1 MSVKCRISARKLM
14 SISVFSTLEMLHLFI
29 KPNSNSLRFCVL
41 SSFRTSLQ
49 LCATLRANHN
59 MVLDVCKLGA
69 LRCMGRNF
77 VLTSDSDCRWPEKKF
92 TSCEDCQPGTICQ
105 GVFIEDFFFSFL
117 TIKSQKQDVY
127 VTGCCIKPLCFLTAE
142 AERKCVC
149 RNASECPKDSTPL
162 CVSSGDGSTHVTTTE
177 CEAGARRCAGEQ
189 VNVISIDP
197 CQ

>member
-1 MSVKCRISARKLM
+1 MSVKCQISARKLM

-29 KPNSNSLRFCVL
+29 KPNSNSLRFRVL

-117 TIKSQKQDVY
+117 KIKAKNRMY
-127 VTGCCIKPLCFLTAE
+127 M
-142 AERKCVC
+142 
-149 RNASECPKDSTPL
+149 
-162 CVSSGDGSTHVTTTE
+162 
-177 CEAGARRCAGEQ
+177 
-189 VNVISIDP
+189 
-197 CQ
+197 

>member
-1 MSVKCRISARKLM
+1 MTATAGGQRRGLHPARIASRGQSVKVSPI
-14 SISVFSTLEMLHLFI
+14 EELF
-29 KPNSNSLRFCVL
+29 
-41 SSFRTSLQ
+41 
-49 LCATLRANHN
+49 
-59 MVLDVCKLGA
+59 
-69 LRCMGRNF
+69 
-77 VLTSDSDCRWPEKKF
+77 
-92 TSCEDCQPGTICQ
+92 
-105 GVFIEDFFFSFL
+105 FFFSQN
-117 TIKSQKQDVY
+117 KSQKQDVY

-149 RNASECPKDSTPL
+149 RNASECPKDSAPL